1 MTLDLSTAPEIAR
14 LADGPATACAQRG
27 CGERVSVGYLAGC
40 LGLLA
45 AEPQR
50 WWELVRF
57 DPGAQ
62 VVIPVA
68 SPRPGCETWL
78 LVVPPGS
85 GDEDTAASWQ
95 GASWEAACLI
105 AGEMAER
112 ASTADGPVTR
122 PLRAGRIRVHGER
135 HQGRDGLVNTGS
147 GYAIVL
153 AASPATTGQE
163 S

>member
-14 LADGPATACAQRG
+14 LAEGPSTACAQRG

-57 DPGAQ
+57 DPAT
-62 VVIPVA
+62 VLRIPVA
-68 SPRPGCETWL
+68 APRPGCAAWL
-78 LVVPPGS
+78 LVVPPGA
-85 GDEDTAASWQ
+85 GDEGVA
-95 GASWEAACLI
+95 GWEAACLI

-112 ASTADGPVTR
+112 ASTPDGPVTR
-122 PLRAGRIRVHGER
+122 PLRAGRIRVRGER
-135 HQGRDGLVNTGS
+135 SHQDRKGLVNTGT

-153 AASPATTGQE
+153 TARPA
-163 S
+163 